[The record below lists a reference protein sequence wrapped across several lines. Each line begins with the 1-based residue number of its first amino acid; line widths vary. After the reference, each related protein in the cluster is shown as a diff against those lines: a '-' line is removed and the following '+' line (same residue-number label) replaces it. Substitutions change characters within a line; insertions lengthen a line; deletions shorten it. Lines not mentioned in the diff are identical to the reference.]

1 MAFMEL
7 AMFKCILS
15 FFLLFVYT
23 VLNSALAVT
32 AGGGS
37 ISFNGAISDTTCTI
51 NGGNSASFTILL
63 DPISISDAGT
73 NANTVIQKNQKQ
85 FSLTF
90 SDCAVVPSSGANL
103 KISFAPSS
111 NISSSGLYLV
121 NDTVNEND
129 PTKAINVGF
138 SLSKVTTPT
147 VAIPLNSPFDTGLR
161 GNLMGSNNEVLTLI
175 ASYYK
180 TNTAAAKAGLLHSNV
195 IYTVSYLQP

>member
-1 MAFMEL
+1 
-7 AMFKCILS
+7 MFKYIFLFFILS
-15 FFLLFVYT
+15 IPIL
-23 VLNSALAVT
+23 LNSVLAVT

-51 NGGNSASFTILL
+51 NGGNSANFTILL

-85 FSLTF
+85 FSFTF
-90 SDCAVVPSSGANL
+90 SDCAIMPTSGTNL
-103 KISFAPSS
+103 KISFSPSS

-138 SLSKVTTPT
+138 SLSKVATPT
-147 VAIPLNSPFDTGLR
+147 IAIQLKTPFDTELR
-161 GNLMGSNNEVLTLI
+161 GSLVDGNNETLTLI

-180 TNTAAAKAGLLHSNV
+180 TNNARAKAGVLHSNV
-195 IYTVSYLQP
+195 IYTVTYL